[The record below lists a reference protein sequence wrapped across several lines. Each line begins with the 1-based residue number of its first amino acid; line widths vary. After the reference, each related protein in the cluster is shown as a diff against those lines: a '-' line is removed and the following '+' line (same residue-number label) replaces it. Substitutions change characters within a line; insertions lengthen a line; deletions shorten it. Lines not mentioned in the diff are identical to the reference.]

1 MSTVLPPPVRS
12 AAPEIARAP
21 SRVGPV
27 LWMLATQAV
36 MVASLAAWALLAGFS
51 FLASPAEGAL
61 LPRPLLYL
69 LWIYPVVPLACTAAA
84 WSAFRR
90 HDLRR
95 ARLLTALPLAAALAV
110 LAFAWYMAS
119 PVG

>member
-1 MSTVLPPPVRS
+1 M
-12 AAPEIARAP
+12 I
-21 SRVGPV
+21 
-27 LWMLATQAV
+27 ATQAV
-36 MVASLAAWALLAGFS
+36 LLASPAAWALLAGFSFLASSAARALLAPRAVRLASLAAWALRPGFS

-61 LPRPLLYL
+61 LPRPLLSL

-110 LAFAWYMAS
+110 LAF
-119 PVG
+119 